1 MNPHTPPSVSIIALL
16 LNLWRNRQLI
26 LQLTKR
32 DISGRYRGSAIGIA
46 WSVVTPVLM
55 LAMYTFVFSE
65 VFKTRWGTS
74 DGSRLAFAINLF
86 AGMIVHGLFAE
97 CINRAP
103 TLILSNV
110 NYVKRVVFPLEVL
123 SFVGLGTALFH
134 ALISLAVLLGLI
146 LVVFGALPAS
156 LFWIVLVWLPLV
168 LLILGA
174 SWLLASIG
182 VFLRDVSQVTGFVTT
197 ILMFLSPIFYPATA
211 LREPF
216 RSWLYLNPLTSI
228 IEQTRRVVVAGQP
241 PIWSEFLISLI
252 FGSVVAWIGFFWF
265 QKTRRGFADVL

>member
-1 MNPHTPPSVSIIALL
+1 
-16 LNLWRNRQLI
+16 
-26 LQLTKR
+26 
-32 DISGRYRGSAIGIA
+32 
-46 WSVVTPVLM
+46 M

-110 NYVKRVVFPLEVL
+110 NYVKRVVFPLEVI